1 MSLIRSHFDTCQ
13 GGWVGRWLVVWFIFF
28 LDKDELCVNFVG
40 VFHPVKKAQGKN
52 EWVHQKA
59 GEILYKIHASHIP
72 LENLSYAS
80 KIDLKV

>member
-1 MSLIRSHFDTCQ
+1 M
-13 GGWVGRWLVVWFIFF
+13 
-28 LDKDELCVNFVG
+28 VNFVG
-40 VFHPVKKAQGKN
+40 IFHTVSKTQGKN